1 MINRSL
7 SYYAILF
14 YIAVVFLSCSE
25 NGLNPSEEP
34 QTFASLDEELE
45 AQLKAV
51 SNGMGLPY
59 FTMPSETD
67 YDKIPQDPKNPITA
81 EKVELGKFLF
91 HETGIGINPRNPEE
105 AGTFSCAS
113 CHHAEA
119 GFQPGIRQGVG
130 EGGIGFGEKGE
141 ARRVNPDYG
150 FDFLDI
156 QPIRTPSIVNTAWQE
171 VMLWNGQLGNTPINE
186 GTEIKWA
193 LRSPKSLNF
202 LGFEGLETQA
212 IAGLTIHR
220 QRVND
225 EFVNEHPDY
234 KAMFD
239 EAFPQIPETER
250 YNDTIAGLAIAAY
263 ERTVVTNKAPFQE
276 WLKGDKTALSEKEKK
291 GAILFFGKAG
301 CVSCHTGPA
310 LSSNAFYA
318 LGMKDLIGEGVTNTV
333 GQDFFTSAEGRGGFT
348 GNEDELFQFKVPQL
362 YNLIES
368 PFYGHGGS
376 FTSIR
381 DVVAY
386 KNAAIPENDLVGEQ
400 YISNRFKPLGLTEEE
415 IDQITVFIEK
425 GLRDPDLMRYAPTNL
440 PTGNCFPN
448 ADEMSKIDLGCN

>member
-1 MINRSL
+1 MTNNLL
-7 SYYAILF
+7 SFCAIL
-14 YIAVVFLSCSE
+14 YCAIVLLSCSE
-25 NGLNPSEEP
+25 DSISGSEEP
-34 QTFASLDEELE
+34 LTFASLDEELT
-45 AQLKAV
+45 AKLVAA
-51 SNGMGLPY
+51 SNGVGLSF
-59 FTMPSETD
+59 FTMPDETD
-67 YDKIPQDPKNPITA
+67 FVNIPQDSQNAITK
-81 EKVELGKFLF
+81 EKVTLGKFLF
-91 HETGIGINPRNPEE
+91 HETGIGINPKKPEE

-113 CHHAEA
+113 CHHAAA
-119 GFQPGIRQGVG
+119 GFQAGIRQGVG
-130 EGGIGFGEKGE
+130 EGGLGFGEKGE
-141 ARRVNPDYG
+141 ARKIDPDYG

-171 VMLWNGQLGNTPINE
+171 IMLWNGQLGNTPINE

-220 QRVND
+220 QRVNS
-225 EFVNEHPDY
+225 EFVDNYPEY

-239 EAFPQIPETER
+239 DAFPLISENER

-263 ERTVVTNKAPFQE
+263 ERTVLTNRAPFQE
-276 WLKGDKTALSEKEKK
+276 WLKGDQTALSDQEKK
-291 GAILFFGKAG
+291 GAILFFGKAE

-318 LGMKDLIGEGVTNTV
+318 LGMKDLIGDGVTNTV

-348 GNEDELFQFKVPQL
+348 GNDDELFQFKVPQL

-368 PFYGHGGS
+368 SFYGHGGS

-381 DVVAY
+381 DVIAY
-386 KNAAIPENDLVGEQ
+386 KNEAIPENDLVGDQ
-400 YISNRFKPLGLTEEE
+400 YISNRFKPKGLTEEE
-415 IDQITVFIEK
+415 IDQITAFLET
-425 GLRDPDLMRYAPTNL
+425 GLRDPDLMRYVPNNL